1 MNRNA
6 TTAQQFAPR
15 HLWLAGAALAAFAI
29 CFAQISRVEA
39 AAAIAL
45 DPDKGVYAYKV
56 EGTVP
61 EANAGVEALCR
72 EFGGENCAPIVSCDE
87 AGFGAIAT
95 NEAGTFAGVCGAETQ
110 DLARQRALQDC
121 DDAVPADNACTI
133 LTEFQDDNAEGAID
147 LTFFQGNWR
156 ESCGDSTTY
165 KFDAVS
171 MREVGMSAC
180 SGSSEASCS
189 KLKEVFS
196 PGTSEN
202 ELIYPTTGDKLI
214 RRGPDRL
221 AWQTVSN
228 TQELRRC
235 E

>member
-1 MNRNA
+1 MIRKPA
-6 TTAQQFAPR
+6 IARPLPSRT
-15 HLWLAGAALAAFAI
+15 LWFAGAALAAFAI
-29 CFAQISRVEA
+29 CFTQISRVDA
-39 AAAIAL
+39 ASAIAL
-45 DPDKGVYAYKV
+45 DADKGVYAYKV
-56 EGTVP
+56 EGTLP
-61 EANAGVEALCR
+61 EADAGVEALCR
-72 EFGGENCAPIVSCDE
+72 EFGGENCAPIVSCAE

-95 NEAGTFAGVCGAETQ
+95 NQAGTFAGVCGAETQ
-110 DLARQRALQDC
+110 AMARQRALADC
-121 DDAVPADNACTI
+121 DEAVPADSACTI
-133 LTEFQDDNAEGAID
+133 LSEYHDDNAEGAVD

-165 KFDAVS
+165 RFEAVS
-171 MREVGMSAC
+171 MRELGMSAC
-180 SGSSEASCS
+180 SGTSEASCD

-196 PGTSEN
+196 PGSSEN